1 MPHHDKSCSNF
12 GIHTHTLANLHLQY
26 STSFTPNIVTQRIF
40 MGKQQNG
47 EIDINMVKVKAHEV
61 PQKL

>member
-1 MPHHDKSCSNF
+1 
-12 GIHTHTLANLHLQY
+12 
-26 STSFTPNIVTQRIF
+26 

-61 PQKL
+61 PQKLQPQVFFGIIFFGNIWASHLGFIYFL